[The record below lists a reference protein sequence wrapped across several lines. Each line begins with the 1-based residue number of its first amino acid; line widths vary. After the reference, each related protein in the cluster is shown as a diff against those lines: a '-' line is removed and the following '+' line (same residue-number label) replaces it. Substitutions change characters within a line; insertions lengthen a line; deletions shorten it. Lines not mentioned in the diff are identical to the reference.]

1 MDMMVFATMAYFYK
15 YVEPNKPE
23 KGKPKT
29 DGYGATQS
37 SNLKSF
43 EASES
48 VHNSNQSESKL

>member
-1 MDMMVFATMAYFYK
+1 MMVFATMAYFYK